1 MPRHGAAGARVIE
14 YIEVEGSG
22 VRKPK
27 SEIHR
32 DGDWHRAAHIWV
44 VTSDRRVLLQRR
56 SPDKENYP
64 NLWDVSCAGHLSAGE
79 SSRNAAVREAA
90 EEIGL
95 TIEPHELEWI
105 GETRESLV
113 LNGGTYLDNEI
124 HDVFVLRRDVDP
136 SSMTLQAE
144 EVAEVKLVA
153 LESLRQ
159 RDETFVPH
167 DEEYE
172 LLLGKL
178 GVTSGNH
185 NLLS

>member
-14 YIEVEGSG
+14 YIEIEGSR

-27 SEIHR
+27 ADVHR

-44 VTSDRRVLLQRR
+44 VTSDHRVLLQRR
-56 SPDKENYP
+56 SPEKENYP

-79 SSRNAAVREAA
+79 TSRDAAVRETA

-95 TIEPHELEWI
+95 AIEADDLEWI

-124 HDVFVLRRDVDP
+124 HDVFLLRCDVDP
-136 SSMTLQAE
+136 ASLKLQAE
-144 EVAEVKLVA
+144 EVAEVKLVT
-153 LESLRQ
+153 LDSLRQ

-172 LLLGKL
+172 LLLA
-178 GVTSGNH
+178 
-185 NLLS
+185 NL